1 MIPVFASMF
10 WEAGKCCVKKPVN
23 IVWFSSDLVDLYDFS
38 QLADQIDFSS
48 SARHVYYATYSVSE
62 SRTQAPCRSYS
73 FILMA
78 LLAEVRVHE
87 LSN

>member
-48 SARHVYYATYSVSE
+48 SARH
-62 SRTQAPCRSYS
+62 
-73 FILMA
+73 ILCLNLGLK
-78 LLAEVRVHE
+78 LLVDHIH
-87 LSN
+87 LF